1 MPYYYEGVAN
11 SEEEDK
17 IQHEA
22 FYNAVEKSTK
32 QLGKNSRIM
41 TKEQYNEIIEALSTV
56 PRSTMTANQ
65 IRASYPSYY
74 NWRNA
79 YHIHTSNGK
88 SILLKKEGKNK
99 DDTVP
104 VSLESMQQVVPYEHL
119 FGFLMQH
126 HRPDHCRGRTFHD
139 RCSKASSNI
148 TRAVTQLFTDTCC
161 RCIEQIKRKKP
172 TAGHQPILTYGF
184 GARGQVDMV
193 DMQSMPDGE
202 FKFLLDY
209 TDHGNKLGY
218 SIAMTTKA
226 EVGANKMCMSY
237 WCVAQAICGTWRN
250 SSSRS

>member
-1 MPYYYEGVAN
+1 
-11 SEEEDK
+11 
-17 IQHEA
+17 
-22 FYNAVEKSTK
+22 
-32 QLGKNSRIM
+32 
-41 TKEQYNEIIEALSTV
+41 
-56 PRSTMTANQ
+56 MTANQ

-79 YHIHTSNGK
+79 YHVHTSNGK

-193 DMQSMPDGE
+193 DMQSMPDGV

-209 TDHGNKLGY
+209 TDHGNKLQPFY
-218 SIAMTTKA
+218 SNYFVSLDLLQFCYLIMVESFPTRHLTASRCAWMMTYVIDVFLLGVVYQRDYRTFA
-226 EVGANKMCMSY
+226 FDL
-237 WCVAQAICGTWRN
+237 AI
-250 SSSRS
+250 SRDYRRTNRPTSKPSHP